1 MIQFFI
7 IQEHIFPRNVVSHEA
22 KSFLND
28 IVIDPDH
35 EFAFISD
42 SDAGKIVVYSLKD
55 NLSWSIEHSSMKANP
70 RVIIKLRCFLC
81 KTLSNFLQLHIFNK
95 NKCIHFL

>member
-1 MIQFFI
+1 M
-7 IQEHIFPRNVVSHEA
+7 SHEA

-81 KTLSNFLQLHIFNK
+81 KTISKFMLQLHFLIKTNAYIFFNFRHQDL
-95 NKCIHFL
+95 NL